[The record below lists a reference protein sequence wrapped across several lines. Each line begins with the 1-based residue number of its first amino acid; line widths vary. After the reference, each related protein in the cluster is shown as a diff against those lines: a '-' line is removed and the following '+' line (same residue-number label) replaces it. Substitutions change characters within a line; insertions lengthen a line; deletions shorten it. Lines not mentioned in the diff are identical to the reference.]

1 MRLNVR
7 WRILPPHISP
17 AGQIFVSCMG
27 TCIDACMG
35 CECVCLRVR
44 ACARACVCVCNR
56 EIVYVGVFDTHIHLH
71 PTATK
76 LNYAH
81 ARTHARACARTHTHT
96 HTHTRSSTS
105 RPPKCSTCQRRTSP
119 ALLSSANKYNLAFC
133 NGLVFEGGSCLG
145 QGERGV
151 GHTVGRW

>member
-44 ACARACVCVCNR
+44 ACA
-56 EIVYVGVFDTHIHLH
+56 
-71 PTATK
+71 
-76 LNYAH
+76 
-81 ARTHARACARTHTHT
+81 HTHT
-96 HTHTRSSTS
+96 HTHQIIHLQAAKMLDLSEKDFTR
-105 RPPKCSTCQRRTSP
+105 
-119 ALLSSANKYNLAFC
+119 AL
-133 NGLVFEGGSCLG
+133 ELG
-145 QGERGV
+145 EQI
-151 GHTVGRW
+151 